1 MIAGIVY
8 AFSEKI
14 QLPAK
19 EVFHMNEKQRANG
32 AKKVPVKTVCTS
44 AGMRKDRVRP
54 LTHAP
59 LPDEQSVREEMH
71 WVMENQK

>member
-1 MIAGIVY
+1 
-8 AFSEKI
+8 
-14 QLPAK
+14 
-19 EVFHMNEKQRANG
+19 MNEKQRATRG
-32 AKKVPVKTVCTS
+32 KKVPVKTVCTS

-54 LTHAP
+54 LTHTP

>member
-1 MIAGIVY
+1 
-8 AFSEKI
+8 
-14 QLPAK
+14 
-19 EVFHMNEKQRANG
+19 MNEKQRANG
-32 AKKVPVKTVCTS
+32 AKKAPVKTVCTS

>member
-1 MIAGIVY
+1 
-8 AFSEKI
+8 
-14 QLPAK
+14 
-19 EVFHMNEKQRANG
+19 MNEKQRANG
-32 AKKVPVKTVCTS
+32 AKQVCTS
-44 AGMRKDRVRP
+44 AGRRKDRVRP

>member
-1 MIAGIVY
+1 
-8 AFSEKI
+8 
-14 QLPAK
+14 
-19 EVFHMNEKQRANG
+19 MNEKQRTNG

-71 WVMENQK
+71 WVMENQQ